1 MMNERKLLTFA
12 CCLMAAAVLAWSYGP
27 ALAAEVPAKGQA
39 TVTRDQVLKKM
50 GKMTQADQAAAA
62 KSLQQKG
69 LLPGKAALTVPG
81 AATKLQ
87 PTQEGAALLDP
98 QAMLLAPLPGIEGP
112 GGVPHYFGPYGNWA
126 FSPLPRGAIQE
137 IRIDNP
143 GSGYTSS
150 PVVTILDAY
159 GTGTGA
165 TASATVAN
173 GEITAITV
181 NNAGSGYSAPVVSIT
196 GGAGVDGAAS
206 AYLNPATVTGGLRKF
221 VDKLPLLGPTGANN
235 LGQYIPVGVADKT
248 SYPGS
253 DYYEIALVEYTEQMH
268 SDLPPT
274 RLQGYVQLNSPG
286 APGNVALIDPDGFP
300 ITLPNGQPAL
310 GVTKPHYLGPLLVA
324 NGRAHG
330 VLGDAG
336 KPVPVRVK
344 FYNLLPTNE
353 RGDLFLPV
361 DESIMGA
368 GYGPAVGGN
377 FGKYSQNRATIHL
390 HGNNTV
396 WISDGNVHQWITPAT
411 ENTHYPKGV
420 SVRNVPDM
428 KDASGNVVC
437 DGDKSGCMTFFYTNA
452 QSARL
457 DVLPRPCHGHH
468 APERVRR
475 PGRGLPDHG
484 PGREGHDRWDQRIRR
499 QPGQLEGPARPR
511 HPADHPGQDLC
522 RQGHRLRA
530 GSYLERDRPARRVRK
545 HHRGGH
551 RRPLVPPRLHVGPE
565 PFGPHRN
572 ERLRALAL
580 RTLVQPAYSRVR
592 QRAAHGVHRGR
603 AGAQ

>member
-1 MMNERKLLTFA
+1 
-12 CCLMAAAVLAWSYGP
+12 
-27 ALAAEVPAKGQA
+27 
-39 TVTRDQVLKKM
+39 
-50 GKMTQADQAAAA
+50 
-62 KSLQQKG
+62 
-69 LLPGKAALTVPG
+69 
-81 AATKLQ
+81 
-87 PTQEGAALLDP
+87 
-98 QAMLLAPLPGIEGP
+98 MLLAPLPGIEGP

-159 GTGTGA
+159 GTGSA

-353 RGDLFLPV
+353 KALPWTTK
-361 DESIMGA
+361 SRA
-368 GYGPAVGGN
+368 PATGGGLRHVL
-377 FGKYSQNRATIHL
+377 GKYSLNRDYHL

-411 ENTHYPKGV
+411 RTPITRRE
-420 SVRNVPDM
+420 
-428 KDASGNVVC
+428 
-437 DGDKSGCMTFFYTNA
+437 
-452 QSARL
+452 SACGTC
-457 DVLPRPCHGHH
+457 P
-468 APERVRR
+468 
-475 PGRGLPDHG
+475 
-484 PGREGHDRWDQRIRR
+484 
-499 QPGQLEGPARPR
+499 
-511 HPADHPGQDLC
+511 
-522 RQGHRLRA
+522 
-530 GSYLERDRPARRVRK
+530 
-545 HHRGGH
+545 
-551 RRPLVPPRLHVGPE
+551 
-565 PFGPHRN
+565 
-572 ERLRALAL
+572 
-580 RTLVQPAYSRVR
+580 T
-592 QRAAHGVHRGR
+592 
-603 AGAQ
+603 